1 MATGLHI
8 NRQRD
13 HHVGLWIFVTIV
25 LLILAVT
32 GWYAFRFY
40 TTGER
45 PPFPIPVAVADPS
58 IEENSVTETAQKAHK
73 VDPLQPRYISI
84 PSQSV
89 LDARVFGITTRSDG
103 ELDLPRNIHDAGWYN
118 KSVTPGGQTGAG
130 WIVGRS
136 TGPTE
141 GGVFQDADRLKSGDK
156 MIIERGDGKEFTY
169 IVKDVEILGLKDLS
183 EGAMKDMA
191 KSVDKTK
198 EGLNIVVS
206 TGNWIPA
213 QEMYDQRIAV
223 RAVRQN

>member
-8 NRQRD
+8 NRQKD
-13 HHVGLWIFVTIV
+13 HHVGLWIFTTII
-25 LLILAVT
+25 LLVLAVV

-40 TTGER
+40 TTGEK

-58 IEENSVTETAQKAHK
+58 IEENDVTEAQLKTHK

-89 LDARVFGITTRSDG
+89 LGARIFGITTRNDG
-103 ELDLPRNIHDAGWYN
+103 ELGLPHNIHDAGWFN
-118 KSVTPGGQTGAG
+118 KSATPGGQTGAVL
-130 WIVGRS
+130 IDGRS
-136 TGPTE
+136 NGPTE
-141 GGVFQDADRLKSGDK
+141 GGIFQDADRLKSGDK
-156 MIIERGDGKEFTY
+156 IMIERGDGKQFTY

-198 EGLNIVVS
+198 EGLNLVVS

-213 QEMYDQRIAV
+213 QEIYDQRVAV
-223 RAVRQN
+223 RAVRQD